1 MGEKR
6 SWFIFELKKEFY
18 IKFGVLLMTGFLV
31 VEEAF
36 IPHDTNLVFWLGLL
50 LFREEFGNLEN
61 V

>member
-1 MGEKR
+1 M
-6 SWFIFELKKEFY
+6 
-18 IKFGVLLMTGFLV
+18 LLITGFLV
-31 VEEAF
+31 VEEAY